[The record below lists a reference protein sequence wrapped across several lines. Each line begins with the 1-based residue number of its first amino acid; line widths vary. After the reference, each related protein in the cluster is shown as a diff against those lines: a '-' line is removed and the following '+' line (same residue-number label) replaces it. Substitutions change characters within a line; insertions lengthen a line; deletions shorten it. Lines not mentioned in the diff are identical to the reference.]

1 LVVHINRS
9 SFDPVT
15 FFEVKNSAPV
25 LFPKTLDLGP
35 WCLGSAEGTVGG
47 PGGSSDGEQWL
58 ENPRASMIAGGTLP
72 SRLSGPIYELRAVVT
87 HNGSHD
93 YGHYIC
99 YRQSPTR
106 RKPDTRRSRAV
117 SGASKTEEKG
127 GVVEDGPDG
136 VEKSDNLT
144 EDGSAV
150 DESQE
155 MVWWRL
161 SDHNVSPVDEHT
173 IANLA
178 PGVFML
184 FYECIDDSFVL
195 QDSSETARSSTTRS
209 SSDSGGASSESG
221 SSKPVEPPSQRVDPK
236 TQPSSSLPAVRP
248 ESVPLPPDGD
258 DEEGLQEREKSDVGQ
273 MA

>member
-1 LVVHINRS
+1 
-9 SFDPVT
+9 
-15 FFEVKNSAPV
+15 
-25 LFPKTLDLGP
+25 
-35 WCLGSAEGTVGG
+35 
-47 PGGSSDGEQWL
+47 
-58 ENPRASMIAGGTLP
+58 MIAGGTLP

-106 RKPDTRRSRAV
+106 GKPDARRPRAV
-117 SGASKTEEKG
+117 SGASETEQND

-144 EDGSAV
+144 EDGSAG
-150 DESQE
+150 DGSQE

-209 SSDSGGASSESG
+209 SSDSGGAGSESG
-221 SSKPVEPPSQRVDPK
+221 SSEPVEPPSQKVDPK
-236 TQPSSSLPAVRP
+236 TQSFASTPAVRP
-248 ESVPLPPDGD
+248 ESVPLPPDCE
-258 DEEGLQEREKSDVGQ
+258 DEEVVQEGERSDVGQ
-273 MA
+273 MT